1 MAAYWY
7 DITLAAFKANAV
19 GLVTYVPDKVLT
31 PLIAAIEDD
40 PLFTVVATAHEEE
53 AVGIVT
59 GAWMGGMLGAVLMQ
73 NSGFGTLGVKGG

>member
-1 MAAYWY
+1 
-7 DITLAAFKANAV
+7 
-19 GLVTYVPDKVLT
+19 
-31 PLIAAIEDD
+31 
-40 PLFTVVATAHEEE
+40 VVATAHEEE